1 MPRTKV
7 KAGWTKYTNLSVKE
21 KDYKRLR
28 RMFETHYT
36 GSLQW
41 IEWLTAMTESMV
53 LRYDI
58 LKKRYPH
65 LKLVASQ
72 AGFIIEDTKN
82 KKIVK
87 VENLDGTEPEYLMF
101 ALLHPEF
108 RL

>member
-7 KAGWTKYTNLSVKE
+7 KPGWTKYTNLSVKE

-28 RMFETHYT
+28 RMFETYYT

-41 IEWLTAMTESMV
+41 IDWLNVMTESMIM
-53 LRYDI
+53 RYDI

-65 LKLVASQ
+65 LKLVASS
-72 AGFIIEDTKN
+72 AGFIIEDTK
-82 KKIVK
+82 KKQIVR
-87 VENLDGTEPEYLMF
+87 VSDLDNVKPEYLMF

>member
-1 MPRTKV
+1 MPRQKV
-7 KAGWTKYTNLSVKE
+7 KDGWTKYTNLSVRE

-28 RMFETHYT
+28 RMFETHYA

-41 IEWLTAMTESMV
+41 IDWLASMTESMI

-65 LKLVASQ
+65 LKLVASSS
-72 AGFIIEDTKN
+72 GFIIEDTKN
-82 KKIVK
+82 NKLVK
-87 VENLDGTEPEYLMF
+87 VTDKLDVEPEYLMF
-101 ALLHPEF
+101 ALLHPEL